1 MSKRRIAIAS
11 LALAA
16 SVAATSAFAQS
27 SKNATVLPLWNGNSG
42 KVEALLLLEP
52 TTNGGRWQMGSSSL
66 SASLGLSGGDTLGV
80 ICKNSASTS
89 AISSLS
95 GNCVLAA
102 VDGDGRRNTGSAFSG
117 VSLTRNGGGKIGV
130 LAGGGTSS
138 LPSWLS
144 NPGLSRNSQL
154 NQNSLTVFGAKNIG
168 REATISIGGT
178 LARARL
184 VPANDVPALADR
196 WDMQSLSVGAGYG
209 NFSASIVG
217 RVVETPNRPNY
228 RNVGLGLNWR
238 APWKGEFSIGADSVV
253 TRGKNPFAENI
264 SEDEGAVPYVRY
276 QQGL

>member
-11 LALAA
+11 FAVAA
-16 SVAATSAFAQS
+16 SLAATSAFAQS

-52 TTNGGRWQMGSSSL
+52 TTNGGRWQMGSNSL

-102 VDGDGRRNTGSAFSG
+102 VDGDGSRNATSAFSG
-117 VSLTRNGGGKIGV
+117 VSLTRNGGKIGV
-130 LAGGGTSS
+130 LAGGGTAS
-138 LPSWLS
+138 LPNWLS
-144 NPGLSRNSQL
+144 NPGLARNSQL

-217 RVVETPNRPNY
+217 RVVETPNQPKY

-238 APWKGEFSIGADSVV
+238 APWKGEFSIGAESVV
-253 TRGKNPFAENI
+253 TRGKNPFADNT

>member
-11 LALAA
+11 FAVAA
-16 SVAATSAFAQS
+16 SLAATSAFAQS

-52 TTNGGRWQMGSSSL
+52 TTNGGRWQMGSNSL

-95 GNCVLAA
+95 GHCVLAA
-102 VDGDGRRNTGSAFSG
+102 VDGDGSRNATSAFSG
-117 VSLTRNGGGKIGV
+117 VSLTRNGGKIGV
-130 LAGGGTSS
+130 LAGGGTAS
-138 LPSWLS
+138 LPNWLS
-144 NPGLSRNSQL
+144 NPGLARNSQL

-217 RVVETPNRPNY
+217 RVVETPNQPKY

-238 APWKGEFSIGADSVV
+238 APWKGEFSIGAESVV
-253 TRGKNPFAENI
+253 TRGKNPFADNT

>member
-11 LALAA
+11 FAVAA
-16 SVAATSAFAQS
+16 SLAATSAFAQS

-52 TTNGGRWQMGSSSL
+52 TTNGGRWQMGSNSL

-102 VDGDGRRNTGSAFSG
+102 VDGDGSRNATSAFSG
-117 VSLTRNGGGKIGV
+117 VSLTRNGGKIGV
-130 LAGGGTSS
+130 LAGGGTAS
-138 LPSWLS
+138 LPNWLS
-144 NPGLSRNSQL
+144 NPGLARNSQL
-154 NQNSLTVFGAKNIG
+154 NQNILTVFGAKNIG

-217 RVVETPNRPNY
+217 RVVETPNQPKY

-238 APWKGEFSIGADSVV
+238 APWKGEFSIGAESVV
-253 TRGKNPFAENI
+253 TRGKNPFADNT
-264 SEDEGAVPYVRY
+264 SGDEGAVPYVRY